1 MIVSMKRLLAALA
14 ASSVV
19 LAACAEGPAPVDR
32 VSPRDAVLNAMIA
45 VYETGSYHQTLD
57 MSMSA
62 AGQSFSISAEADV
75 DNENQKIDMTMDLGM
90 LGGKMRMLLDGGV
103 VYMRSPVFQDAGTDW
118 VSMDPSK
125 MDPAAA
131 AQFGGFGTGTT
142 DPSAF
147 VGLFAGIFDVKASGE
162 QDLDGVPTTH
172 YVGTID
178 LKKVLEGFSDVVGK
192 DVDAATRKQLRLAV
206 AQFESLGID
215 EKIPFEIWVDAE
227 GLPRRQ
233 RITMDFGDLVPGA
246 EDARMEMTADF
257 SDFGKAVDI
266 EIPRPSEVTDIT
278 ETMAGAGNASG
289 SLGAYG

>member
-1 MIVSMKRLLAALA
+1 MMVSMKRLLASLA
-14 ASSVV
+14 VSSVL
-19 LAACAEGPAPVDR
+19 LAGCADGPTPDPVN
-32 VSPRDAVLNAMIA
+32 PRDAVLNAMLA
-45 VYETGSYHQTLD
+45 VYQAGSFHQSLD

-75 DNENQKIDMTMDLGM
+75 DNENQKIGMTMDLGM
-90 LGGKMRMLLDGGV
+90 LGGKMQMVMDGGV
-103 VYMRSPVFQDAGTDW
+103 LYMRSPVFENAGTEW

-131 AQFGGFGTGTT
+131 AQFGGFGAGTT

-147 VGLFAGIFDVKASGE
+147 VGLFAGVFDVKASGE
-162 QDLDGVPTTH
+162 QELKGVPTTR

-178 LKKVLEGFSDVVGK
+178 LKKVLAGFSDVVGK
-192 DVDAATRKQLRLAV
+192 DADAATRKQLEV
-206 AQFESLGID
+206 ALEQFASLGID
-215 EKIPFEIWVDAE
+215 EKIPFEIWIDEE

-246 EDARMEMTADF
+246 EEASMEMTVDF

-266 EIPRPSEVTDIT
+266 KIPSASEVTDVT
-278 ETMAGAGNASG
+278 ETLAGAGTGVGSG
-289 SLGAYG
+289 VPG